1 MLTVPLATRS
11 VENQNVFYQT
21 KTNFIQIS
29 KLISK
34 LDCYSDPL
42 RLISLQIFRLFWL
55 IWVDS
60 KIELIKLLYSKQ
72 SPRQVSEFE
81 SRQKSTLLLVKIVV
95 DVKNENTKCCLGLAH
110 LYKNYWPML
119 TSHLRSVTRLD
130 DLLHFGQLF

>member
-1 MLTVPLATRS
+1 M
-11 VENQNVFYQT
+11 
-21 KTNFIQIS
+21 
-29 KLISK
+29 
-34 LDCYSDPL
+34 
-42 RLISLQIFRLFWL
+42 
-55 IWVDS
+55 DS